1 MQADTVEAT
10 EDQAAIATGMIL
22 RRAREARGESLGDVA
37 QALKL
42 SLKQLDALERGHHE
56 SLPGPAFVRGFLRNY
71 ARHLGLDP
79 AEVLAQLGGERT
91 ATVDLTPL
99 SNAAGEMPA
108 GRGVRFN
115 LVPAGVVAGL
125 LLMLMFAGSYFGWF
139 QTVPPPEP
147 VSLEAFPPG
156 QAPEVADDSG
166 TDGSGAEEAV
176 LATGAEGQEAAAA
189 LPMGAELA
197 LPSGAPAAASALAPA
212 GVESAPGSAPVA
224 AAAASAPSE
233 PLADSADALRFAF
246 TGESWVEVKDGT
258 GRILFAGIGNAGS
271 TRTVQGKG
279 PFALVIG
286 NARNVRLDFRGQP
299 VDLVPHTKVTVARL
313 TVQ

>member
-10 EDQAAIATGMIL
+10 EDRSAMDVGMVL
-22 RRAREARGESLGDVA
+22 RHAREARGESLAEVA

-42 SLKQLDALERGHHE
+42 SLRQLDALERGHHE

-71 ARHLGLDP
+71 ARHLGLDST
-79 AEVLAQLGGERT
+79 EVLSCLGGERT

-115 LVPAGVVAGL
+115 LVPAAVVAGL

-156 QAPEVADDSG
+156 QAPELADDSG
-166 TDGSGAEEAV
+166 ADGSGAEDAV
-176 LATGAEGQEAAAA
+176 SATGAKAQEETAA
-189 LPMGAELA
+189 LPAGAEPALA
-197 LPSGAPAAASALAPA
+197 AGAPAAASARAPA
-212 GVESAPGSAPVA
+212 GVESAPGSAPA
-224 AAAASAPSE
+224 ADAAASAPSE
-233 PLADSADALRFAF
+233 PSADSADALRFAF
-246 TGESWVEVKDGT
+246 TGESWVEVRDGA

-271 TRTVQGKG
+271 TRTVQGKP

>member
-1 MQADTVEAT
+1 MQADTVEGT

-22 RRAREARGESLGDVA
+22 RHAREARGESLEDVA

-79 AEVLAQLGGERT
+79 TEVMAQLGGERT

-99 SNAAGEMPA
+99 SNAAGDMPA
-108 GRGVRFN
+108 GRGARFN
-115 LVPAGVVAGL
+115 LVPAAVVAGL

-156 QAPEVADDSG
+156 QAPEVADDAS
-166 TDGSGAEEAV
+166 TDGSGEGAV
-176 LATGAEGQEAAAA
+176 SAIGAEGQEEAAELPAGAEPA
-189 LPMGAELA
+189 LPAV
-197 LPSGAPAAASALAPA
+197 APEAASALAPA
-212 GVESAPGSAPVA
+212 GVESAPGSAPAAEA
-224 AAAASAPSE
+224 AAPAPSE
-233 PLADSADALRFAF
+233 PSADSADALLFAF
-246 TGESWVEVKDGT
+246 TGESWVEVRDGA

-271 TRTVQGKG
+271 TRTVQGKP

-286 NARNVRLDFRGQP
+286 NARNVRLDYRGQP